1 MKRKIKRMPMVSDCT
16 NGDAAFKETKVAVLP
31 SSGENARNHGEEM
44 NRAQNKERY
53 KSKVREKAKKV
64 VQFLANPRLLLCIAI
79 AWMITNGWSYVL
91 LGLWHHLN
99 IHWMVAVAGTYIAF
113 LWLPVSPEK
122 IVIFA
127 IAIGLLRLFFPS
139 DQKTLAVL
147 KKLYGSAKDLIRKK
161 KEHRAKKQ
169 QDESHP

>member
-1 MKRKIKRMPMVSDCT
+1 
-16 NGDAAFKETKVAVLP
+16 
-31 SSGENARNHGEEM
+31 
-44 NRAQNKERY
+44 
-53 KSKVREKAKKV
+53 
-64 VQFLANPRLLLCIAI
+64 
-79 AWMITNGWSYVL
+79 MITNGWSYVL
-91 LGLWHHLN
+91 LGLGHHLN